1 MNRRK
6 LILKYVVYVNP
17 DSCEKKLC
25 PIEHDNDWK
34 GLPRKIE
41 YKNRKFEMLIDE
53 ELNEPF
59 RHFFTNQQVNLLDL
73 TGKIIPSMV

>member
-17 DSCEKKLC
+17 NNCEKKLC

-41 YKNRKFEMLIDE
+41 YKNKKFEMLIDE

-73 TGKIIPSMV
+73 AGKIIPSMV